1 MIIPM
6 VSIYVSILLFVLLK
20 IIWKPKPKPKQKLV
34 NEAGVPEEL
43 LKYIYPAVDLLGL
56 KGTVVIT
63 KYKEKKGEVV
73 ITDGKL
79 KFTIGGLK
87 EDISV

>member
-1 MIIPM
+1 MLIP
-6 VSIYVSILLFVLLK
+6 VISLYVLILLLVLLK
-20 IIWKPKPKPKQKLV
+20 LTWKPKPKQKLV
-34 NEAGVPEEL
+34 NEVGVPEEF
-43 LKYIYPAVDLLGL
+43 LKYIYSAVDLLGL

-87 EDISV
+87 EDIIV

>member
-1 MIIPM
+1 MLILVI
-6 VSIYVSILLFVLLK
+6 SLYVLILLLVLLK
-20 IIWKPKPKPKQKLV
+20 ITWKYEPKRKLV
-34 NEAGVPEEL
+34 NEVGVPEEL

-63 KYKEKKGEVV
+63 KYKEKKREVV

>member
-1 MIIPM
+1 M
-6 VSIYVSILLFVLLK
+6 LLK
-20 IIWKPKPKPKQKLV
+20 ITWKYEPKRKLV

-43 LKYIYPAVDLLGL
+43 LKYIYPAVNLLGL
-56 KGTVVIT
+56 KCTVTIV

-87 EDISV
+87 EGMIV

>member
-1 MIIPM
+1 MLIP
-6 VSIYVSILLFVLLK
+6 VISLYVLILLFVLLK
-20 IIWKPKPKPKQKLV
+20 ITWKYEPKRKLV

-43 LKYIYPAVDLLGL
+43 LKYIYPAVDLLGF

-87 EDISV
+87 EGIIV

>member
-1 MIIPM
+1 MISVI
-6 VSIYVSILLFVLLK
+6 SLYVLILLFVLLK
-20 IIWKPKPKPKQKLV
+20 IIWKPKPKQKLV
-34 NEAGVPEEL
+34 NEAGVLEEL

-56 KGTVVIT
+56 KGTVVIM

-87 EDISV
+87 EDVIV

>member
-1 MIIPM
+1 MLISVI
-6 VSIYVSILLFVLLK
+6 SLYVLILLFVLLK
-20 IIWKPKPKPKQKLV
+20 LTWKYEPKRKLV

-63 KYKEKKGEVV
+63 KYKEKKGEMV

-87 EDISV
+87 EDIIV

>member
-1 MIIPM
+1 MLISVI
-6 VSIYVSILLFVLLK
+6 SLYILILLFVLLK
-20 IIWKPKPKPKQKLV
+20 ITWKPKPKQKLV
-34 NEAGVPEEL
+34 NEVGVPEKL

-56 KGTVVIT
+56 KGTVTIV

-87 EDISV
+87 EDVIV

>member
-1 MIIPM
+1 MLTPIII
-6 VSIYVSILLFVLLK
+6 IYILATIFVISK
-20 IIWKPKPKPKQKLV
+20 ITLEHKPKYKLV

-43 LKYIYPAVDLLGL
+43 LKYVHSAVKLWSL

-79 KFTIGGLK
+79 NFTIGGLK

>member
-1 MIIPM
+1 MM
-6 VSIYVSILLFVLLK
+6 VPVVSLYILILLLILLK
-20 IIWKPKPKPKQKLV
+20 LTWKHEPKHKLI
-34 NEAGVPEEL
+34 NEVGVPEEL

-56 KGTVVIT
+56 KGTVTII

>member
-1 MIIPM
+1 MMISVI
-6 VSIYVSILLFVLLK
+6 SLYVLILLIVLLK
-20 IIWKPKPKPKQKLV
+20 IAWKPKPKRKLV
-34 NEAGVPEEL
+34 NEVGVPEEL

-87 EDISV
+87 EDMIV

>member
-1 MIIPM
+1 MLMPVI
-6 VSIYVSILLFVLLK
+6 SIYILILLFVLLK
-20 IIWKPKPKPKQKLV
+20 LTWKYEPKHKLV

-63 KYKEKKGEVV
+63 KYKEKKGEVI
-73 ITDGKL
+73 ITDGNL
-79 KFTIGGLK
+79 NFTIGGLK
-87 EDISV
+87 EDVKV

>member
-1 MIIPM
+1 MMISVI
-6 VSIYVSILLFVLLK
+6 SLYVLILLIVLLK
-20 IIWKPKPKPKQKLV
+20 IAWKPKPKRKLV
-34 NEAGVPEEL
+34 NEVSVPEEL

-56 KGTVVIT
+56 KGTVTIV

-87 EDISV
+87 EDIIV

>member
-1 MIIPM
+1 MLIP
-6 VSIYVSILLFVLLK
+6 VISLYVLILLFVLLK
-20 IIWKPKPKPKQKLV
+20 ITWKYEPKCKLV
-34 NEAGVPEEL
+34 NEVGVPEEF
-43 LKYIYPAVDLLGL
+43 LKYIYSAIDLLGL

-63 KYKEKKGEVV
+63 KCKEKKGEVV

-87 EDISV
+87 EDIIV

>member
-1 MIIPM
+1 MLIP
-6 VSIYVSILLFVLLK
+6 VISLYVLILLLVLLK
-20 IIWKPKPKPKQKLV
+20 ITWKYEPKRKLV
-34 NEAGVPEEL
+34 NEVGVPEEL

-79 KFTIGGLK
+79 KSTIGGLK

>member
-1 MIIPM
+1 MLIP
-6 VSIYVSILLFVLLK
+6 VISIYILILLFVLLK
-20 IIWKPKPKPKQKLV
+20 LTWKYEPKRKLV
-34 NEAGVPEEL
+34 NEAGVSENL

-56 KGTVVIT
+56 KGTVTIV

-87 EDISV
+87 EDIIV

>member
-6 VSIYVSILLFVLLK
+6 VSIYVLILLFVLLN
-20 IIWKPKPKPKQKLV
+20 ITWKLKLKRKLV

-56 KGTVVIT
+56 KGTVTIVE
-63 KYKEKKGEVV
+63 YKEKKGEVV

-87 EDISV
+87 EDIIV

>member
-1 MIIPM
+1 MMISVI
-6 VSIYVSILLFVLLK
+6 SLYVLILLIVLLK
-20 IIWKPKPKPKQKLV
+20 IAWEPKPKRKLV
-34 NEAGVPEEL
+34 NEVGVPGEL

-56 KGTVVIT
+56 KGTVTIV

-79 KFTIGGLK
+79 KFTIGDLK
-87 EDISV
+87 EDMIV

>member
-6 VSIYVSILLFVLLK
+6 VSIYVLILLFVFLK
-20 IIWKPKPKPKQKLV
+20 IIWKPKPKQKLV

-43 LKYIYPAVDLLGL
+43 LKYIYLAVDLLGL

-63 KYKEKKGEVV
+63 KYKERKGEVV

-87 EDISV
+87 EDIIV

>member
-1 MIIPM
+1 MLIP
-6 VSIYVSILLFVLLK
+6 VISLYVLILLFVLLK
-20 IIWKPKPKPKQKLV
+20 MTWKYEPKRKLV

-56 KGTVVIT
+56 KGTVTIV

-87 EDISV
+87 EDIIV

>member
-1 MIIPM
+1 MLIP
-6 VSIYVSILLFVLLK
+6 VISLYVLILLFVLLK
-20 IIWKPKPKPKQKLV
+20 LTWKYEPKRKLV

-43 LKYIYPAVDLLGL
+43 LKYIYPAVNLLGL

-87 EDISV
+87 EDIIV

>member
-1 MIIPM
+1 MLIP
-6 VSIYVSILLFVLLK
+6 VISLYVLILVLVLLK
-20 IIWKPKPKPKQKLV
+20 LTWKYKPKRKLV

-56 KGTVVIT
+56 KGTVTIV

-87 EDISV
+87 EDIIV

>member
-1 MIIPM
+1 MLISVI
-6 VSIYVSILLFVLLK
+6 SIYILILLFVLLK
-20 IIWKPKPKPKQKLV
+20 LTWKYEPKRKLV
-34 NEAGVPEEL
+34 NEAGVSENL

-56 KGTVVIT
+56 KGTVTIV

-79 KFTIGGLK
+79 KFTTGGLK
-87 EDISV
+87 EDIIV

>member
-1 MIIPM
+1 MLIP
-6 VSIYVSILLFVLLK
+6 VISLYVLILLFVLLK
-20 IIWKPKPKPKQKLV
+20 ITWKYEPKRKLV

-56 KGTVVIT
+56 KGTVTIV

-87 EDISV
+87 EDIIV

>member
-1 MIIPM
+1 MPVI
-6 VSIYVSILLFVLLK
+6 SLYVLILLLVLLK
-20 IIWKPKPKPKQKLV
+20 ITWKYEPKRKLV
-34 NEAGVPEEL
+34 NEVGVPEEL
-43 LKYIYPAVDLLGL
+43 LKYIYPAIDLLGL
-56 KGTVVIT
+56 KGTVTIV

-87 EDISV
+87 EDIIV

>member
-1 MIIPM
+1 MLIP
-6 VSIYVSILLFVLLK
+6 VISIYILILLVILLK
-20 IIWKPKPKPKQKLV
+20 ITWKHEPKRKLV
-34 NEAGVPEEL
+34 NEAGVLEEL

-56 KGTVVIT
+56 KGTVTIV

-79 KFTIGGLK
+79 KFTIVGLK
-87 EDISV
+87 EGMIV

>member
-1 MIIPM
+1 MLILVI
-6 VSIYVSILLFVLLK
+6 SLYVLILLLVLLK
-20 IIWKPKPKPKQKLV
+20 ITWKYEPKRKLV
-34 NEAGVPEEL
+34 NEVGIPEEL

-87 EDISV
+87 EDMIV

>member
-1 MIIPM
+1 M
-6 VSIYVSILLFVLLK
+6 VSVISLYVLILLFVLLK
-20 IIWKPKPKPKQKLV
+20 ITWKPKPKQELV

-56 KGTVVIT
+56 KGTVTIV

-87 EDISV
+87 EDVIV

>member
-1 MIIPM
+1 MLIP
-6 VSIYVSILLFVLLK
+6 VISLYVLILLFVLLK
-20 IIWKPKPKPKQKLV
+20 ITWKYEPKRKLV
-34 NEAGVPEEL
+34 NEAGVQEEL

-56 KGTVVIT
+56 KGIVVIT

-87 EDISV
+87 EDIIV

>member
-1 MIIPM
+1 MLIP
-6 VSIYVSILLFVLLK
+6 VISLYVLILVLVLLK
-20 IIWKPKPKPKQKLV
+20 LTWKYKPKRKLV

-56 KGTVVIT
+56 KGTVTIVE
-63 KYKEKKGEVV
+63 YKEKKGEVV

-87 EDISV
+87 EDIIV

>member
-1 MIIPM
+1 MMISVI
-6 VSIYVSILLFVLLK
+6 SLYVLILLIVLLK
-20 IIWKPKPKPKQKLV
+20 IAWKPKPKRKLV

-87 EDISV
+87 EDIIV

>member
-1 MIIPM
+1 MLISVI
-6 VSIYVSILLFVLLK
+6 SFYVLILLFVLLK
-20 IIWKPKPKPKQKLV
+20 ITWKPKPKQKLI
-34 NEAGVPEEL
+34 NEVGVPEEL

-56 KGTVVIT
+56 KGTVTIV

-87 EDISV
+87 EDIIV

>member
-6 VSIYVSILLFVLLK
+6 VSIYVLILLFVLLK
-20 IIWKPKPKPKQKLV
+20 IIWKPKPKQKLV

-43 LKYIYPAVDLLGL
+43 LKYIYPVVDLLGL
-56 KGTVVIT
+56 KGTVTIV

-87 EDISV
+87 EDMIV

>member
-6 VSIYVSILLFVLLK
+6 VSIYILILLFVLLK
-20 IIWKPKPKPKQKLV
+20 LTWKYEPKRKLV

-43 LKYIYPAVDLLGL
+43 LKYVHSAVKLWGL
-56 KGTVVIT
+56 KGIVTII
-63 KYKEKKGEVV
+63 KYKKKRGEVV

-79 KFTIGGLK
+79 KFIIGGLK
-87 EDISV
+87 EKIWI

>member
-1 MIIPM
+1 MLIP
-6 VSIYVSILLFVLLK
+6 VISLYILILLLVLLRL
-20 IIWKPKPKPKQKLV
+20 IWKPKPKQKLV
-34 NEAGVPEEL
+34 NEAGVPEGL

-56 KGTVVIT
+56 KGTVTIV
-63 KYKEKKGEVV
+63 KYKEKEGEVV

-87 EDISV
+87 EDIIV

>member
-1 MIIPM
+1 MLISII
-6 VSIYVSILLFVLLK
+6 SSYILILLFVFLRLT
-20 IIWKPKPKPKQKLV
+20 WKPKPKQKLV
-34 NEAGVPEEL
+34 NEACVPEEL

-87 EDISV
+87 EDMIV